1 MSERASE
8 VMREPGA
15 QGEGARPT
23 VLLRAKGRVSGKEA
37 LEVQRPQSFDYY
49 NHVSYLV

>member
-8 VMREPGA
+8 VVRELGA
-15 QGEGARPT
+15 QGEGAGPT
-23 VLLRAKGRVSGKEA
+23 VLLRAKGRVSRKEA
-37 LEVQRPQSFDYY
+37 PEGQRPQSFDYY